1 MRIASLDDAPS
12 GRLAAIP
19 LQAVMTLAAL
29 FAAGCGG
36 SGSPAHNPTG
46 TSPAG
51 TEARSAK
58 VRVTAPAVSP
68 ADALQLAA
76 DNRAFAV
83 DLYKTIRGT
92 STGNL
97 VVSPASISIAL
108 AMLYGGSAGATATE
122 IAQALH
128 FGLPPARLH
137 PAFDALDLALAT
149 TPPTGASGTFRLSIA
164 NAIWGQA
171 GFVFLPSYLD
181 LLAQSYGAGLR
192 LVDFAAATEPARAT
206 INSWVSDQTNHK
218 IPMLLPPGSITSDT
232 RLVLTNAVYFLGDWA
247 TPFESH
253 SSPGTF
259 HAPGG
264 DVTVAKMMSGPEH
277 LDIWSGAGWRA
288 AALPYVGGTTSMV
301 VVVPEAGTFDTFESG
316 LTGDSL
322 GAILAAAST
331 SAPGAVTL
339 PGFDFKTDTNL
350 PPALEALGMRQAFD
364 ASQADL
370 SGIDGMRDLSVSDV
384 LHQATIAVDEKG
396 TEASAAT
403 AVVIRTT
410 AAILNPVT
418 LTVDRPFLFFIRHDP
433 TGAILFQG
441 RVLDPTK

>member
-1 MRIASLDDAPS
+1 M
-12 GRLAAIP
+12 
-19 LQAVMTLAAL
+19 
-29 FAAGCGG
+29 
-36 SGSPAHNPTG
+36 
-46 TSPAG
+46 
-51 TEARSAK
+51 
-58 VRVTAPAVSP
+58 
-68 ADALQLAA
+68 
-76 DNRAFAV
+76 
-83 DLYKTIRGT
+83 
-92 STGNL
+92 
-97 VVSPASISIAL
+97 SPASISIAL
-108 AMLYGGSAGATATE
+108 AMLYGGSAGTTATE

-128 FGLPPARLH
+128 FGLPPERLH
-137 PAFDALDLALAT
+137 PAFNALDLALAT
-149 TPPTGASGTFRLSIA
+149 APPTGDSGAFRLSIA

-192 LVDFAAATEPARAT
+192 LVDFAAAPEPARAT
-206 INSWVSDQTNHK
+206 INAWVSDQTNHK
-218 IPMLLPPGSITSDT
+218 IPMLLPPGSIASDT

-247 TPFESH
+247 TPFDAH

-264 DVTVAKMMSGPEH
+264 DVTVAKMMSGPKH

-301 VVVPEAGTFDTFESG
+301 VVVPEPATFDTFESG

-331 SAPGAVTL
+331 SAQGAVTL
-339 PGFDFKTDTNL
+339 PGFDFKTDTDL
-350 PPALEALGMRQAFD
+350 SPALEALGMPQAFD
-364 ASQADL
+364 SSQADL

-403 AVVIRTT
+403 GVVAGTT
-410 AAILNPVT
+410 GAILNPLT

>member
-1 MRIASLDDAPS
+1 
-12 GRLAAIP
+12 
-19 LQAVMTLAAL
+19 MTLAAL
-29 FAAGCGG
+29 VAGCGG
-36 SGSPAHNPTG
+36 CGSPAHNVTD

-58 VRVTAPAVSP
+58 VRVTAPAVPP

-83 DLYKTIRGT
+83 ALYKSARGA
-92 STGNL
+92 GADNL
-97 VVSPASISIAL
+97 VLSPASISIAL

-128 FGLPPARLH
+128 FALPPERLH

-149 TPPTGASGTFRLSIA
+149 APPTLVSGTFRLSVA

-171 GFVFLPSYLD
+171 GFVFMPTYLD

-192 LVDFAAATEPARAT
+192 LVDFSTAPEPARAT

-218 IPMLLPPGSITSDT
+218 IPMLLPAGSVDSGT
-232 RLVLTNAVYFLGDWA
+232 RLVLTNAVYFLGDWD

-253 SSPGTF
+253 SSSGIF

-264 DVTVAKMMSGPEH
+264 DVTVAKMMSGPNN
-277 LDIWSGAGWRA
+277 LAIWGGAGWRA

-301 VVVPEAGTFDTFESG
+301 VVVPEAGTLDTFESG

-322 GAILAAAST
+322 GAILAAASMST
-331 SAPGAVTL
+331 PGAVTL
-339 PGFDFKTDTNL
+339 PAFDFKTATDL
-350 PPALEALGMRQAFD
+350 PPALMALGMRQAFD
-364 ASQADL
+364 SSQADL
-370 SGIDGMRDLSVSDV
+370 SGIDGTRDLYVSDV

-403 AVVIRTT
+403 AVIIRET
-410 AAILNPVT
+410 AAVLNT